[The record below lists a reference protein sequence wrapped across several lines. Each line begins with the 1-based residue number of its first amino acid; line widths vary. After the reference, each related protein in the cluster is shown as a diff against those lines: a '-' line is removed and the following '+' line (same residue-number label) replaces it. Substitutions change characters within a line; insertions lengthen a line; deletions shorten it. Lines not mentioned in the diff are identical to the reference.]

1 MICRTDPRVKL
12 EQERKQKARYQYSDN
27 KVHKLEDTS
36 KSCLVI
42 PGINNHKRPLNH
54 QNGRAVSSQS
64 STASDNSN
72 SEYLNNWGGTNSG
85 AYNNERKYLLNTS
98 NETTND
104 WYADDQSVESAQ
116 PTTERINLG
125 QVNPPPPQ
133 PEMSPTTSKLLKLP
147 KPTDR
152 SHQARLQQARAGG
165 NHQKQQR
172 HTFQGEM
179 EPAGRRGQQ
188 ARSPLAQR
196 MAGKQPSV
204 PVRNF
209 SGDDSVFD
217 GVIEVGGHNT
227 KKSGHS
233 VISGLTSASPGGFLR
248 QQQQSV
254 GGGGRPQNYRTNGY
268 AAEARER
275 RELMQHNLTEIVQ
288 EENPVASRQQ
298 KQQQPPSPIH
308 PVNNNDGNQSLAPS
322 LGTNS
327 NSTPSFRKSAPVNV
341 DDSSF
346 ADPAANVQGIHATAM
361 EHVLRGEY
369 DVALEAFQQVLQV
382 YLVQHGKSHALT
394 ASAYHNLGTVHS
406 KRAGLQ
412 TGEEQQQSKE
422 QALLCF
428 QAAARCARDAPDL
441 GPTHPNV
448 AVSLVRIGFL
458 LLQTQQYK
466 NAGVTF
472 MEALRIRKAHYGHN
486 HSLVANLYNNLGVC
500 HMHSHEFEKGRD
512 LLQQALEIQ
521 RILLNQDASN
531 AAMLELADTL
541 CNIGGLC
548 LEWVRQQGPN
558 PHHMADAERSFGEA
572 LQIRTGTLGQQ
583 HALTAQVRALHE
595 MAKSSQLPPR
605 MRAGPVSSPRA
616 PTPSS
621 TATSQTPRSPGGRST
636 ATTKHANVRTKKA
649 ANAYPQYSTPILSSS
664 NTTTPSTPVR
674 GKALNTSA
682 DTPRSMRSADLS
694 PWSRA
699 TKDAFDP
706 FKEENDSD
714 DEGEELRQQREQQE
728 QQQAEFG
735 NSPFD
740 GMPKSNNIFEPPKIS
755 RASNDTGMS
764 KDEELDLIETEESC
778 LLQSDGTGSGEST
791 TLISFAETA
800 ADQADSTLKQK
811 DRSALL
817 NTTKT
822 LLDGGNG
829 AMPPTLTTNAKA
841 TPRELGLAPLRGNWP
856 GGNNNRITPA
866 VLENPAKHLGTVYN
880 CAVNFMIRKKYMEA
894 LHLFEII
901 EEIQREWHNDVHEHV
916 ASAVYN
922 LGICHL
928 KMHSYY
934 KAMQSFEEA
943 TRIRHT
949 TQGRNSPFVAAS
961 LVKVGV
967 SLLQLKRLEDA
978 LWIFR
983 EALSV
988 REATLGTGHPLTA
1001 KVKNNIGCVH
1011 VEMHQFELAR
1021 DLFESTLEAQQ
1032 SYFLKNPNDGPTL
1045 FAIATTLQNL
1055 GSLHQKQGETE
1066 YAIKALN
1073 EALQVKEEVLG
1084 PDHPA
1089 VLGTIDAIAETWLDS
1104 GNSTMAMKYYK
1115 EHMDRLTSSHGTLE
1129 EASTLFKVSRVHLK
1143 RRDVVSQQKALQMA
1157 VRVLQSDPSTMGS
1170 DGRFALEKR
1179 IQQDMKA
1186 AVARSPDRGQNR
1198 NWV

>member
-12 EQERKQKARYQYSDN
+12 ENERKQKARYQYSDKN
-27 KVHKLEDTS
+27 FEDPS
-36 KSCLVI
+36 KTCLVI
-42 PGINNHKRPLNH
+42 PGINNHKRPLKQPNA
-54 QNGRAVSSQS
+54 RAVSSQS

-72 SEYLNNWGGTNSG
+72 SDYWSG
-85 AYNNERKYLLNTS
+85 NASGPYTNERKLLLNNS
-98 NETTND
+98 NQTTTD
-104 WYADDQSVESAQ
+104 WYGDDKSVESAQ
-116 PTTERINLG
+116 PTTERFNLG
-125 QVNPPPPQ
+125 EVNPPPD
-133 PEMSPTTSKLLKLP
+133 MSPDLLQLP

-152 SHQARLQQARAGG
+152 SHQARRQQHAY
-165 NHQKQQR
+165 
-172 HTFQGEM
+172 QGET
-179 EPAGRRGQQ
+179 EPAGSRGQE
-188 ARSPLAQR
+188 AGPGAAQSQTQTR
-196 MAGKQPSV
+196 TRTSAGKPSI

-209 SGDDSVFD
+209 SGDGDGDDSVFD
-217 GVIEVGGHNT
+217 GVIEVGRS
-227 KKSGHS
+227 KKAGQS
-233 VISGLTSASPGGFLR
+233 VISGLTSASPNRFSP
-248 QQQQSV
+248 QQPQ
-254 GGGGRPQNYRTNGY
+254 RPQNYRTNGY

-275 RELMQHNLTEIVQ
+275 RELMQHNLTEISQ
-288 EENPVASRQQ
+288 EDAASR
-298 KQQQPPSPIH
+298 QQPPSPIH
-308 PVNNNDGNQSLAPS
+308 PMNNNNNDGNTSVAPS

-346 ADPAANVQGIHATAM
+346 ADPTANVQGIHATAM

-382 YLVQHGKSHALT
+382 YLTKHGKSHALT

-406 KRAGLQ
+406 KRAALQ
-412 TGEEQQQSKE
+412 TGEEQQHSKE

-428 QAAARCARDAPDL
+428 QAAARSARDAPDL

-500 HMHSHEFEKGRD
+500 HMHSQEFEKGRD
-512 LLQQALEIQ
+512 LLQQALDIQ
-521 RILLNQDASN
+521 RILLQQEPSN

-548 LEWVRQQGPN
+548 LEWVRQHGSN
-558 PHHMADAERSFGEA
+558 PRHMTDAERSFAEA
-572 LQIRTGTLGQQ
+572 LQIRAGTLGQG
-583 HALTAQVRALHE
+583 HGLTAQVRALYE
-595 MAKSSQLPPR
+595 MAKSNHLPPR
-605 MRAGPVSSPRA
+605 ADPVRA

-621 TATSQTPRSPGGRST
+621 ASQSSRSPSGRSTRST
-636 ATTKHANVRTKKA
+636 ATAKHANVGPPIN
-649 ANAYPQYSTPILSSS
+649 ANHANMGPPNTANHPNMGPPKRAPPRQAYPQYSTPIVAS
-664 NTTTPSTPVR
+664 NTVAPKTPVR
-674 GKALNTSA
+674 GQPLKFSA
-682 DTPRSMRSADLS
+682 DTPTGRSTRTADLS

-699 TKDAFDP
+699 AKDAFDP
-706 FKEENDSD
+706 FKEGSESND
-714 DEGEELRQQREQQE
+714 EEEFRR

-735 NSPFD
+735 ASPFD
-740 GMPKSNNIFEPPKIS
+740 GMPTSSKIAEPPKIA
-755 RASNDTGMS
+755 RASNDSEMS
-764 KDEELDLIETEESC
+764 IDEELDLIETEESC
-778 LLQSDGTGSGEST
+778 LLQSDSSGQST

-800 ADQADSTLKQK
+800 ADQADSTLKQN

-817 NTTKT
+817 NTTKA

-829 AMPPTLTTNAKA
+829 AVPPTVTTNAKA

-880 CAVNFMIRKKYMEA
+880 CAVNFMRRQKYMEA

-901 EEIQREWHNDVHEHV
+901 EEIQREWNSEVHEHV
-916 ASAVYN
+916 ASSVYN

-934 KAMQSFEEA
+934 KAMQSFEET

-949 TQGRNSPFVAAS
+949 IQGRNSPFVAAS

-967 SLLQLKRLEDA
+967 CLLQLKRLEDA

-988 REATLGTGHPLTA
+988 RETNLGGGHPLTA
-1001 KVKNNIGCVH
+1001 KVKNNIGCAH

-1021 DLFESTLEAQQ
+1021 DVFESALEAQQ
-1032 SYFLKNPNDGPTL
+1032 AHFLKNPNDGPTL

-1066 YAIKALN
+1066 YAIRALN
-1073 EALQVKEEVLG
+1073 EALQVKEKVLG
-1084 PDHPA
+1084 PDHTA

-1104 GNSTMAMKYYK
+1104 GNSAMSLKFYK

-1186 AVARSPDRGQNR
+1186 AIARSPDRGQNR
-1198 NWV
+1198 SWV